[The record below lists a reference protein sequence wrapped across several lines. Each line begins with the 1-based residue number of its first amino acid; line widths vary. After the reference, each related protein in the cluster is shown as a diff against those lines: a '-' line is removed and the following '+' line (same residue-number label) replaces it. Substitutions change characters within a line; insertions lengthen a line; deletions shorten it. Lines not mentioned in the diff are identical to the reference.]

1 VLANLYNH
9 LRLFALRRK
18 EPYLLYHELLGFY
31 PGDIQ
36 LYDLAFV
43 HKSSSIKREDG
54 KWINNER
61 LEFLGDA
68 VLDAIVAELLFQNF
82 QNKKEGFL
90 TNTRSK
96 IVSREMLNNIA
107 LGLGLD
113 RFIVVSDRTRTQ
125 NSSIFGNA
133 LEALIGAIYLDK
145 GFEVTREF
153 VSKRMIKPYVDLTVV
168 ADTEINF
175 KSKLIEWGQKNR
187 VNIEFELVDSYNGED
202 NRATF
207 VSEVKLLGISAA
219 QGIGATKKESQQN
232 ASKLTLERIK
242 KEASFK
248 NSVLSEVTRQE

>member
-1 VLANLYNH
+1 M
-9 LRLFALRRK
+9 RLFALRRK

-31 PGDIQ
+31 PGDIE

-43 HKSSSIKREDG
+43 HKSSSVKREDG

-82 QNKKEGFL
+82 KNKKEGFL

-113 RFIVVSDRTRTQ
+113 KFIIVSDRTRTQ

-145 GFEVTREF
+145 GFEVTKTF
-153 VSKRMIKPYVDLTVV
+153 VCKRMIAPYVDLTIV

-175 KSKLIEWGQKNR
+175 KSKLIEWGQKNK
-187 VNIEFELVDSYNGED
+187 VSIAFDLIDSYNGED
-202 NRATF
+202 NRPIF
-207 VSEVKLLGISAA
+207 VSEVKLEGLSAA
-219 QGIGATKKESQQN
+219 QGIGSTKKESQQE
-232 ASKLTLERIK
+232 ASKLTLDRIK
-242 KEASFK
+242 KDSSFK
-248 NSVLSEVTRQE
+248 SMVLSEQKRQD